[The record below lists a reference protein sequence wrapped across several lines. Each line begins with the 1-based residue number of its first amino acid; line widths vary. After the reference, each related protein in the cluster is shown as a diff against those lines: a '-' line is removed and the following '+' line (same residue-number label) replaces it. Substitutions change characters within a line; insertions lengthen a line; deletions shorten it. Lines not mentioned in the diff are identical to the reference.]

1 MIKMIAG
8 VYGYREGGIITPK
21 DKNSEPFSL
30 EPEREAELVE
40 RGLAV
45 YANLI
50 IPEEEPEPTGQN
62 GDDSQDDED
71 GQNDEGSQN
80 GDDSQNDEDG
90 QNDEGSQNGDDSQ
103 NDEDDQN
110 DEGSQNDEDGQKQKP
125 EYSEKMKLPELQAL
139 AASYGLDAQ
148 KMRAKAEVIK
158 LLDDYFKDDNEQ
170 PPSFGAID
178 PVE

>member
-50 IPEEEPEPTGQN
+50 IPEEEPEPAGQN
-62 GDDSQDDED
+62 GDD
-71 GQNDEGSQN
+71 
-80 GDDSQNDEDG
+80 
-90 QNDEGSQNGDDSQ
+90 
-103 NDEDDQN
+103 
-110 DEGSQNDEDGQKQKP
+110 SQNDEDGQKQKP

>member
-50 IPEEEPEPTGQN
+50 IPEEEPEPAGQN

-71 GQNDEGSQN
+71 G
-80 GDDSQNDEDG
+80 
-90 QNDEGSQNGDDSQ
+90 QNGDDSQ

-110 DEGSQNDEDGQKQKP
+110 DEGSQNGDDSQNDEDGQKQKP
-125 EYSEKMKLPELQAL
+125 EYSEKMKLSELQAL

-148 KMRAKAEVIK
+148 KMRAKAEVVK
-158 LLDDYFKDDNEQ
+158 LLDDYFKDDGEQ
-170 PPSFGAID
+170 PPTFGAMD

>member
-8 VYGYREGGIITPK
+8 VYGYREGGIIMPK

-30 EPEREAELVE
+30 NPEREAELVT
-40 RGLAV
+40 RGVAE

-50 IPEEEPEPTGQN
+50 IPEEPKPADQNDDSRNDEGSQNN
-62 GDDSQDDED
+62 GDGSQDDED
-71 GQNDEGSQN
+71 GQND
-80 GDDSQNDEDG
+80 
-90 QNDEGSQNGDDSQ
+90 
-103 NDEDDQN
+103 
-110 DEGSQNDEDGQKQKP
+110 QKQKP

-148 KMRAKAEVIK
+148 KMRAKAEVVK
-158 LLDDYFKDDNEQ
+158 LLDDYFKDDGEQ
-170 PPSFGAID
+170 PPTFGAMD

>member
-8 VYGYREGGIITPK
+8 VYGYREGGIIMPK

-30 EPEREAELVE
+30 NPEREAELVT
-40 RGLAV
+40 RGVAE

-50 IPEEEPEPTGQN
+50 IPEEPKTADQN
-62 GDDSQDDED
+62 DDSRNDEGSQNSGDGSQDDEGSQNSGDGSQDDEGSQNSGDGSQDDED
-71 GQNDEGSQN
+71 GQND
-80 GDDSQNDEDG
+80 
-90 QNDEGSQNGDDSQ
+90 
-103 NDEDDQN
+103 
-110 DEGSQNDEDGQKQKP
+110 QKQKP

-148 KMRAKAEVIK
+148 KMRAKAEVVK
-158 LLDDYFKDDNEQ
+158 LLDDYFKDDGEQ
-170 PPSFGAID
+170 PPTFGAMD

>member
-8 VYGYREGGIITPK
+8 VYGYREGGIIVPK

-30 EPEREAELVE
+30 DPEREAELVAC
-40 RGLAV
+40 GVAS

-50 IPEEEPEPTGQN
+50 IPEEPKGAGQN

-71 GQNDEGSQN
+71 SQN
-80 GDDSQNDEDG
+80 GDDSQNDED
-90 QNDEGSQNGDDSQ
+90 S
-103 NDEDDQN
+103 
-110 DEGSQNDEDGQKQKP
+110 QKQKP

-148 KMRAKAEVIK
+148 KMRAKAEVVK

-170 PPSFGAID
+170 PPSFGAMD

>member
-8 VYGYREGGIITPK
+8 VYGYKEGGIIMPK

-50 IPEEEPEPTGQN
+50 IPEEKPKPAGKNGDDSQNDEDGQSGDDSQNDEDGQN

-71 GQNDEGSQN
+71 GKNGDDSQDDEDSQN
-80 GDDSQNDEDG
+80 GDDSQDDED
-90 QNDEGSQNGDDSQ
+90 S
-103 NDEDDQN
+103 
-110 DEGSQNDEDGQKQKP
+110 QKQKP

>member
-1 MIKMIAG
+1 MIKMTAG

-30 EPEREAELVE
+30 DPEREAELVG

-50 IPEEEPEPTGQN
+50 IPEEEPEPAGQNDDGSQNDEDGQN
-62 GDDSQDDED
+62 GDGSQDDED
-71 GQNDEGSQN
+71 GQND
-80 GDDSQNDEDG
+80 DD
-90 QNDEGSQNGDDSQ
+90 
-103 NDEDDQN
+103 
-110 DEGSQNDEDGQKQKP
+110 SQNDEDGQKQKP

>member
-30 EPEREAELVE
+30 EPEREAELVK

-50 IPEEEPEPTGQN
+50 IPEEEPEPA
-62 GDDSQDDED
+62 
-71 GQNDEGSQN
+71 GQND
-80 GDDSQNDEDG
+80 D
-90 QNDEGSQNGDDSQ
+90 
-103 NDEDDQN
+103 
-110 DEGSQNDEDGQKQKP
+110 GSQNDEDGQKQKP

-148 KMRAKAEVIK
+148 KMRAKAEVVK

>member
-50 IPEEEPEPTGQN
+50 IPEEEPEPAGQN
-62 GDDSQDDED
+62 GDDSQD
-71 GQNDEGSQN
+71 
-80 GDDSQNDEDG
+80 
-90 QNDEGSQNGDDSQ
+90 
-103 NDEDDQN
+103 
-110 DEGSQNDEDGQKQKP
+110 DEDGQKQKP

>member
-1 MIKMIAG
+1 MIKMIVG

-30 EPEREAELVE
+30 EPEREAELVK

-50 IPEEEPEPTGQN
+50 IPEPADQNGSSQNDEDGQN
-62 GDDSQDDED
+62 GDGSQNDEDGQNGDGSQDDED
-71 GQNDEGSQN
+71 GQNGDGSQ
-80 GDDSQNDEDG
+80 D
-90 QNDEGSQNGDDSQ
+90 
-103 NDEDDQN
+103 
-110 DEGSQNDEDGQKQKP
+110 DEDGQKRKP

-170 PPSFGAID
+170 PPSFGAMD

>member
-8 VYGYREGGIITPK
+8 VYGYREGGIIMPK

-30 EPEREAELVE
+30 NPEREAELVT
-40 RGLAV
+40 RGVAE

-50 IPEEEPEPTGQN
+50 IPEEPKPADQNDDSRNDEDGQN
-62 GDDSQDDED
+62 NGDGSQDDED
-71 GQNDEGSQN
+71 GQND
-80 GDDSQNDEDG
+80 
-90 QNDEGSQNGDDSQ
+90 
-103 NDEDDQN
+103 
-110 DEGSQNDEDGQKQKP
+110 QKQKP

-148 KMRAKAEVIK
+148 KMRAKAEVVK
-158 LLDDYFKDDNEQ
+158 LLDDYFKDDGEQ
-170 PPSFGAID
+170 PPTFGAMD

>member
-50 IPEEEPEPTGQN
+50 IPEEEPEPAGQN

-71 GQNDEGSQN
+71 G
-80 GDDSQNDEDG
+80 
-90 QNDEGSQNGDDSQ
+90 QNGDDSQ

-110 DEGSQNDEDGQKQKP
+110 DEGSQNGDDSQNDEDGQKQKP

>member
-30 EPEREAELVE
+30 DPEREAELVG

-50 IPEEEPEPTGQN
+50 IPEEEPEPA
-62 GDDSQDDED
+62 
-71 GQNDEGSQN
+71 GQNDDG
-80 GDDSQNDEDG
+80 SQNDEDG
-90 QNDEGSQNGDDSQ
+90 QNDEGSQNGDGSQDDEDGQNGDGSQDDKDGQ
-103 NDEDDQN
+103 NDDD
-110 DEGSQNDEDGQKQKP
+110 SQNDEDGQKQKP

>member
-50 IPEEEPEPTGQN
+50 IPEEEPEPAGQY
-62 GDDSQDDED
+62 GDDSQD
-71 GQNDEGSQN
+71 
-80 GDDSQNDEDG
+80 
-90 QNDEGSQNGDDSQ
+90 
-103 NDEDDQN
+103 
-110 DEGSQNDEDGQKQKP
+110 DEDGQKQKP

-170 PPSFGAID
+170 PPSFGAMD

>member
-8 VYGYREGGIITPK
+8 VYGYREGGIIMPK

-30 EPEREAELVE
+30 NPEREAELVT
-40 RGLAV
+40 RGVAE

-50 IPEEEPEPTGQN
+50 IPEEPKTADQN
-62 GDDSQDDED
+62 DDSR
-71 GQNDEGSQN
+71 NDEGSQN
-80 GDDSQNDEDG
+80 SGDGSQDDEDSQND
-90 QNDEGSQNGDDSQ
+90 
-103 NDEDDQN
+103 
-110 DEGSQNDEDGQKQKP
+110 QKQKP

-148 KMRAKAEVIK
+148 KMRAKAEVVK
-158 LLDDYFKDDNEQ
+158 LLDDYFKDDGEQ
-170 PPSFGAID
+170 PPTFGAMD

>member
-30 EPEREAELVE
+30 EPEREAELVK

-50 IPEEEPEPTGQN
+50 IPEEEPEP
-62 GDDSQDDED
+62 D
-71 GQNDEGSQN
+71 GQNDDG
-80 GDDSQNDEDG
+80 SQNDEDG
-90 QNDEGSQNGDDSQ
+90 QNDD
-103 NDEDDQN
+103 
-110 DEGSQNDEDGQKQKP
+110 GSQNDEDGQKQKP

-148 KMRAKAEVIK
+148 KMRAKAEVVK

>member
-8 VYGYREGGIITPK
+8 VYGYKEGGIIMPK

-30 EPEREAELVE
+30 DSEREAELVA
-40 RGLAV
+40 RGVAA

-50 IPEEEPEPTGQN
+50 IPEEKPKTTNQNSEDGQN
-62 GDDSQDDED
+62 GDDSQNSED
-71 GQNDEGSQN
+71 GQN
-80 GDDSQNDEDG
+80 GDDSQNSEDG
-90 QNDEGSQNGDDSQ
+90 QNGDDSQ
-103 NDEDDQN
+103 NGD
-110 DEGSQNDEDGQKQKP
+110 GSQNDEDGQKQKP
-125 EYSEKMKLPELQAL
+125 EYSEKMKLTDLQAL

-170 PPSFGAID
+170 PPSFGAMD

>member
-8 VYGYREGGIITPK
+8 VYGYREGGIIMPK

-30 EPEREAELVE
+30 NPEREAELVT
-40 RGLAV
+40 RGVAE

-50 IPEEEPEPTGQN
+50 IPEEPKTADQN
-62 GDDSQDDED
+62 DDSR
-71 GQNDEGSQN
+71 NDEGSQN
-80 GDDSQNDEDG
+80 SGD
-90 QNDEGSQNGDDSQ
+90 GSQD
-103 NDEDDQN
+103 
-110 DEGSQNDEDGQKQKP
+110 DEGSQNDQKQKP

-148 KMRAKAEVIK
+148 KMRAKAEVVK
-158 LLDDYFKDDNEQ
+158 LLDDYFKDDGEQ
-170 PPSFGAID
+170 PPTFGAMD

>member
-30 EPEREAELVE
+30 DPEREAELVG

-50 IPEEEPEPTGQN
+50 IPEEEPEPAGQN
-62 GDDSQDDED
+62 GDGSQDDED
-71 GQNDEGSQN
+71 GQND
-80 GDDSQNDEDG
+80 DD
-90 QNDEGSQNGDDSQ
+90 
-103 NDEDDQN
+103 
-110 DEGSQNDEDGQKQKP
+110 SQNDEDGQKQKP

-148 KMRAKAEVIK
+148 KMRAKAEVVK
-158 LLDDYFKDDNEQ
+158 LLDDYFKDDGEQ
-170 PPSFGAID
+170 PPTFGAMD

>member
-8 VYGYREGGIITPK
+8 VYGYRE
-21 DKNSEPFSL
+21 
-30 EPEREAELVE
+30 AELVK

-50 IPEEEPEPTGQN
+50 IPEEEPEPA
-62 GDDSQDDED
+62 
-71 GQNDEGSQN
+71 GQND
-80 GDDSQNDEDG
+80 D
-90 QNDEGSQNGDDSQ
+90 
-103 NDEDDQN
+103 
-110 DEGSQNDEDGQKQKP
+110 GSQNDEDGQKQKP

-148 KMRAKAEVIK
+148 KMRAKAEVVK

>member
-8 VYGYREGGIITPK
+8 VYGYREGGIIMPK

-30 EPEREAELVE
+30 NPEREAELVT
-40 RGLAV
+40 RGVAE

-50 IPEEEPEPTGQN
+50 IPEEPKTADQN
-62 GDDSQDDED
+62 DDSR
-71 GQNDEGSQN
+71 NDEGSQN
-80 GDDSQNDEDG
+80 SGDGSQD
-90 QNDEGSQNGDDSQ
+90 DEGSQNSGDGSQDDEDSQ
-103 NDEDDQN
+103 ND
-110 DEGSQNDEDGQKQKP
+110 QKQKP

-148 KMRAKAEVIK
+148 KMRAKAEVVK
-158 LLDDYFKDDNEQ
+158 LLDDYFKDDGEQ
-170 PPSFGAID
+170 PPTFGAMD

>member
-8 VYGYREGGIITPK
+8 VYGYREGGIIMPK

-30 EPEREAELVE
+30 NPEREAELVT
-40 RGLAV
+40 RGVAE

-50 IPEEEPEPTGQN
+50 IPEEPKTADQN
-62 GDDSQDDED
+62 DDSRNDEGSQNSGDGSQDDEGSQNSGDGSQDDED
-71 GQNDEGSQN
+71 GQND
-80 GDDSQNDEDG
+80 
-90 QNDEGSQNGDDSQ
+90 
-103 NDEDDQN
+103 
-110 DEGSQNDEDGQKQKP
+110 QKQKP

-148 KMRAKAEVIK
+148 KMRAKAEVVK
-158 LLDDYFKDDNEQ
+158 LLDDYFKDDGEQ
-170 PPSFGAID
+170 PPTFGAMD